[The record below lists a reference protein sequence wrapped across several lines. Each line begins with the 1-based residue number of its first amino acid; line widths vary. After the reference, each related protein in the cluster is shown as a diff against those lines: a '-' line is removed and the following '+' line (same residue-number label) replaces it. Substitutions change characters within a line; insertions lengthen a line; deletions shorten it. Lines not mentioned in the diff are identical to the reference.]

1 MALADG
7 RHQDLELGAPVCG
20 ETMPAGRLPN
30 VRLRR
35 WSGGCDND
43 VVKPGVIEF
52 YPDDTV
58 TMPLWDQDGLLP
70 DDPEWLRQELGLSQ
84 ELIDDLVAWAR
95 DWDQPPSRV
104 ESEVAAWIERLPERR
119 VEGHRLFERLE
130 AEVSPRFTLVNRFDE
145 P

>member
-1 MALADG
+1 M
-7 RHQDLELGAPVCG
+7 
-20 ETMPAGRLPN
+20 
-30 VRLRR
+30 
-35 WSGGCDND
+35 
-43 VVKPGVIEF
+43 VKPRVIEF

-104 ESEVAAWIERLPERR
+104 ESEVTAWIERLPERQA
-119 VEGHRLFERLE
+119 EGHRLFGRLQ
-130 AEVSPRFTLVNRFDE
+130 AEVSPRVTLVNRLDE